1 MLEVTNLPARLDIRH
16 WKGDDLYLELNVASV
31 SGSTETPVDFTG
43 YTGQMVL
50 ERPGTDTAVLTFDTD
65 SEMVLEADGDIK
77 ITVDKDVLSA
87 GLTLG
92 KYDFRITLSSPGD
105 FTRTYFAGSFK
116 FEFK

>member
-43 YTGQMVL
+43 YTGEMVI
-50 ERPGTDTAVLTFDTD
+50 ERPGSDTAVLTFDTD
-65 SEMVLEADGDIK
+65 TEMVLEADGDIK
-77 ITVDKDVLSA
+77 ITVDKTVLSGA
-87 GLTLG
+87 LTLG
-92 KYDFRITLSSPGD
+92 KYDYRITLTSPGD